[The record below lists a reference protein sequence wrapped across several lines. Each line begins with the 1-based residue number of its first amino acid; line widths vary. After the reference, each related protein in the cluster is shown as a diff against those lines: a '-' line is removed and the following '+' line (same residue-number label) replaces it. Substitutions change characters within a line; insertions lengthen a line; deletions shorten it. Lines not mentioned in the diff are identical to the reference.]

1 VYALPVLRQVK
12 MHLSIDDMFTT
23 ECPDENVKK
32 FVENYGQETFMPLII
47 STLET
52 ICLGMLDVFKKR
64 FAARNKLIKEVINV
78 SSKEAK
84 VIAVDNKGHRTKR
97 NNIKRFNMCVTAMST
112 PSKRVFSDSG
122 LALTAK
128 RSTLKSNVLRDQVM
142 IRRDAR
148 YLSITE
154 DDIQDKFLKIK

>member
-12 MHLSIDDMFTT
+12 MHLSIDDMFTN

-32 FVENYGQETFMPLII
+32 IVENYGQETFMPLII

-84 VIAVDNKGHRTKR
+84 VIAVDNKGHGTKR
-97 NNIKRFNMCVTAMST
+97 NNIKRFNI
-112 PSKRVFSDSG
+112 FDSPG
-122 LALTAK
+122 
-128 RSTLKSNVLRDQVM
+128 KSNHQ
-142 IRRDAR
+142 
-148 YLSITE
+148 
-154 DDIQDKFLKIK
+154 Q